1 MTYAPAG
8 DDRMT
13 GAPSSMADSADVP
26 ELVAAR
32 GRSTLVPGPGG
43 PLMVYRSGM
52 GAPVLLLHGLTASAL
67 QWHPVVPV
75 LARRYE
81 VITVDAR
88 GHGRSALAGP
98 AADRL
103 GYSARHHAADLVAV
117 LDRLGIAR
125 AALVGQSM
133 GAENVACCAAR
144 YPERVACV
152 VLEDPP
158 WWPLPQAPLSA
169 RGAMRRE
176 WHAQLLAEQR
186 LPDAELRTQRA
197 GPDQGLPPAL
207 LAELLADRRRLA
219 PAVLEWLVEREHWS
233 RFVPDLVAPTLL
245 LTGDLDQGAI
255 VTLLVARQV
264 QARNAMAGRGC
275 QVRVRHVAGAGHGIH
290 DARPREFLAAVLP
303 FLAAHAAR

>member
-1 MTYAPAG
+1 MTHDRAAG
-8 DDRMT
+8 EPVT
-13 GAPSSMADSADVP
+13 GARSAAGSADAP

-43 PLMVYRSGM
+43 PLTVYRSGM
-52 GAPVLLLHGLTASAL
+52 GAPVLLAHGLTASAL
-67 QWHPVVPV
+67 QWHPVVPA

-81 VITVDAR
+81 VIAVDAR
-88 GHGRSALAGP
+88 GHGRSALPGT
-98 AADRL
+98 AADRP

-125 AALVGQSM
+125 ASLVGQSM

-158 WWPLPQAPLSA
+158 WWPLPQAA
-169 RGAMRRE
+169 RGARRAMRRE

-186 LPDAELRTQRA
+186 LPDAELRAQRA
-197 GPDQGLPPAL
+197 GPAPDLAPAL
-207 LAELLADRRRLA
+207 VEELLADRRRLA

-233 RFVPDLVAPTLL
+233 RFVSEIVAPTLL

-255 VTLLVARQV
+255 VSPLVARQV
-264 QARNAMAGRGC
+264 QARNALVGSGC
-275 QVRVRHVAGAGHGIH
+275 RVRVRQVAGAGHGIH
-290 DARPREFLAAVLP
+290 DGRPREFLAAVLP
-303 FLAAHAAR
+303 FLAAHAGR

>member
-1 MTYAPAG
+1 MLRNHGSVAAALP
-8 DDRMT
+8 DRIT
-13 GAPSSMADSADVP
+13 ASMAA
-26 ELVAAR
+26 ELVPLR
-32 GRSTLVPGPGG
+32 GHGITVPGPGG

-52 GAPVLLLHGLTASAL
+52 GAPVLLVHGLTASAL

-81 VITVDAR
+81 VIAVDAR

-103 GYSARHHAADLVAV
+103 GYAARHHAADLVAV

-169 RGAMRRE
+169 RRAMRRE

-186 LPDAELRTQRA
+186 LPDAELRAQRA
-197 GPDQGLPPAL
+197 GPDPGLPPAL
-207 LAELLADRRRLA
+207 AEEALADRRRLT

-233 RFVPDLVAPTLL
+233 RFVPELVAPTLL
-245 LTGDLDQGAI
+245 LTGDLDLGAI
-255 VTLLVARQV
+255 VTPLVARQV
-264 QARNAMAGRGC
+264 QARNAMAGKGC
-275 QVRVRHVAGAGHGIH
+275 GVRVRHVAGAGHGIH
-290 DARPREFLAAVLP
+290 DGRPREFLAAVLP